1 MPAESSGS
9 EATDTREIGALVRA
23 RGLTRTQRLCL
34 LVINA
39 IPLVHVV
46 LIALLL
52 GLLQT
57 GAWWRILGAL
67 GVLYLVPPLLCR
79 ALLLLHPI
87 REGKIAPGST
97 DYFFWWATLN
107 LQVVFCRLPF
117 LEETMRFVPGL
128 YSAWLRLWGAKVGR
142 FTYWAAGTFIIER
155 SFLEIGDDVVFG
167 AGVRLTPH
175 VLARDANGESELML
189 GTIKIGD
196 RAMIGAYSLLTAG
209 TEIAADESTRARLLS
224 PPFCR
229 WKNGKRVR
237 ER

>member
-1 MPAESSGS
+1 MPAKSSGS
-9 EATDTREIGALVRA
+9 RATDMHEAAGFVETRDFTRA
-23 RGLTRTQRLCL
+23 QRLCL
-34 LVINA
+34 LAINA
-39 IPLVHVV
+39 IPLVHVTV
-46 LIALLL
+46 IALVLSLL
-52 GLLQT
+52 RS

-67 GVLYLVPPLLCR
+67 AVLYLVPPLLCR
-79 ALLLLHPI
+79 AFLFLHPI
-87 REGKIAPGST
+87 REGKIVPGSR
-97 DYFFWWATLN
+97 DYFFWWFTLN
-107 LQVVFCRLPF
+107 LQILFCRFPF
-117 LEETMRFVPGL
+117 LEETLRLVPGL
-128 YSAWLRLWGAKVGR
+128 YSAWLRLWGAKIGR
-142 FTYWAAGTFIIER
+142 FTYWAAGTFVIER

-175 VLARDANGESELML
+175 VLARDVDGESELML

-209 TEIAADESTRARLLS
+209 TEIAADESTRAHLLS